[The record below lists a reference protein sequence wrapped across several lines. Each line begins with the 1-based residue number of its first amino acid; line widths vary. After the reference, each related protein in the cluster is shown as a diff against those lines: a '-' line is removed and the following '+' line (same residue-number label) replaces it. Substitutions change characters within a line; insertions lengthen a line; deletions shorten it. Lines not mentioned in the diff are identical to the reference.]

1 MKREIHD
8 LLRNL
13 VDDSE
18 LPPSPEIAVSEE
30 SRQKVDAIVEK
41 MNREQ
46 GSAPKAPKPVYNA
59 PPTRKRPPVV
69 APDPVSHF
77 SEEPSQNPVV
87 RMHDR
92 LLGDALPQPDFQRKP
107 VSKTEQKHK
116 KSKHKKRRKAK
127 TDAIPEQ
134 ENPKNK
140 FHIEIKDELPP
151 DVPRDTTIA
160 DRLKQEKLE
169 AVLAATPPRTPE
181 QIRKEKIRRRAEEIH
196 RKMKQAVL
204 PPAPLPE
211 QEISEPEEEI
221 PAWEDAL
228 SEFSR
233 IAENENSAQLKFLRE
248 TESPDLP
255 ALSDMPEIPATSGED
270 AGLQEMSE
278 ELSDVTL
285 EETETVDAEI
295 SKSSHSKKSGKKK
308 SKKSEKSR
316 KAKKNQKK
324 TKKSF
329 IGKISAFWE
338 KIFTRDTAQMKT
350 SPPKEKLSPVPE
362 KTEPEEEQV
371 FYQPPEKVTEVH
383 MQTQQPEE
391 EQKMNLDFSVTATF
405 RTVSMPAVKAKEKK
419 KVPVSKKKRKKQH
432 KEI

>member
-1 MKREIHD
+1 MKRELHD

-18 LPPSPEIAVSEE
+18 LPPSPEITVSEE

-46 GSAPKAPKPVYNA
+46 ASAPASPKPVYDA
-59 PPTRKRPPVV
+59 PPARKRPPVV

-107 VSKTEQKHK
+107 ASGTEQKHK
-116 KSKHKKRRKAK
+116 KTKHKKRKKTKAERL
-127 TDAIPEQ
+127 PEESQ
-134 ENPKNK
+134 PKKK

-151 DVPRDTTIA
+151 DVPRDTSIA

-169 AVLAATPPRTPE
+169 AVLASTPPRTPE
-181 QIRKEKIRRRAEEIH
+181 QIRKEKIRRRADEIR

-204 PPAPLPE
+204 PPEPFPE
-211 QEISEPEEEI
+211 QELPEPEEEI

-228 SEFSR
+228 SEFSQ
-233 IAENENSAQLKFLRE
+233 IAETENSAQLKFLRE
-248 TESPDLP
+248 TESPELP
-255 ALSDMPEIPATSGED
+255 ALSEIPDIPSASGED
-270 AGLQEMSE
+270 AGLKQMSE

-285 EETETVDAEI
+285 EDSETPAPEPPA
-295 SKSSHSKKSGKKK
+295 KPKKKKKK
-308 SKKSEKSR
+308 SK
-316 KAKKNQKK
+316 NQKK
-324 TKKSF
+324 SENSKKPAKKGF

-338 KIFTRDTAQMKT
+338 KIFTRDTAEL
-350 SPPKEKLSPVPE
+350 KEKHHQKASVQKPE
-362 KTEPEEEQV
+362 IPETEEEPV

-383 MQTQQPEE
+383 IHPEQPQE

-405 RTVSMPAVKAKEKK
+405 KTVSMPAVKPKEKK
-419 KVPVSKKKRKKQH
+419 KVPVSKRNRKKYH
-432 KEI
+432 KEN